1 MTGKPRVLVVEDE
14 LSLLQTLRLT
24 LSRHDFDV
32 EAAASGGEA
41 LATAVRWRPDV
52 VVLDLGLPDVDGV
65 DVIQQLRER
74 GNPLRIVVLSARGD
88 ERAKVAALD
97 LGADDYL
104 TKPFSMEELLARI
117 RVALRHLGPPAG
129 STVHTFGDLTIDFTR
144 RLVVALGQEIKLSPT
159 EWELI
164 KVFVAE
170 TDRVLTYKTL
180 LNQVW
185 GPAYGKEEH
194 YLHVYVANLRKK
206 LEADPRNPRHLI
218 TEPGVGYRFRTGD

>member
-1 MTGKPRVLVVEDE
+1 
-14 LSLLQTLRLT
+14 
-24 LSRHDFDV
+24 
-32 EAAASGGEA
+32 
-41 LATAVRWRPDV
+41 
-52 VVLDLGLPDVDGV
+52 
-65 DVIQQLRER
+65 
-74 GNPLRIVVLSARGD
+74 
-88 ERAKVAALD
+88 VAALD

-117 RVALRHLGPPAG
+117 RVALRHLGPPSG

-180 LNQVW
+180 LKQVW

-206 LEADPRNPRHLI
+206 LEADPRNPRHLV
-218 TEPGVGYRFRTGD
+218 TEPGVGYRFRTGA

>member
-14 LSLLQTLRLT
+14 SSLLQTLRLT

-41 LATAVRWRPDV
+41 LATAARWRPDV
-52 VVLDLGLPDVDGV
+52 VVLDLGLPDIDGV
-65 DVIQQLRER
+65 DVIHQLRER

-88 ERAKVAALD
+88 ERDKVAALD

-117 RVALRHLGPPAG
+117 RVALRHLGPPSG

-180 LNQVW
+180 LKQVW

-206 LEADPRNPRHLI
+206 LEADPRNPRHLV
-218 TEPGVGYRFRTGD
+218 TEPGVGYRFRTGA

>member
-41 LATAVRWRPDV
+41 LATAARWRPDI
-52 VVLDLGLPDVDGV
+52 VVLDLGLPDLDGV
-65 DVIQQLRER
+65 DVIHQLRER

-88 ERAKVAALD
+88 ERDKVAALD

-117 RVALRHLGPPAG
+117 RVALRHLGPPSG

-144 RLVVALGQEIKLSPT
+144 RLVVALGLEIKLSPT
-159 EWELI
+159 EWELM

-180 LNQVW
+180 LRQVW
-185 GPAYGKEEH
+185 GPAYGNEEH

-218 TEPGVGYRFRTGD
+218 TEPGVGYRFRTGA

>member
-14 LSLLQTLRLT
+14 SSLLQTLRLT

-41 LATAVRWRPDV
+41 LATAARWRPDV
-52 VVLDLGLPDVDGV
+52 VVLDLGLPDIDGV
-65 DVIQQLRER
+65 DVIRQLRER

-88 ERAKVAALD
+88 ERDKVAALD

-117 RVALRHLGPPAG
+117 RVALRHLGPPSG

-180 LNQVW
+180 LKQVW

-206 LEADPRNPRHLI
+206 LEADPRNPRHLV
-218 TEPGVGYRFRTGD
+218 TEPGVGYRFRTGA